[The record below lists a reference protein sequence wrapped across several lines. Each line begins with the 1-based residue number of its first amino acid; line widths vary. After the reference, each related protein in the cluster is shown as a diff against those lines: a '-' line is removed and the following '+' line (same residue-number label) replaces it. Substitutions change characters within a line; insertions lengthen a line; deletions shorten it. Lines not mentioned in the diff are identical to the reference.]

1 MSLKAMFLSFL
12 RGEHSQPEAQC
23 LPRLTYIHFAHMAEA
38 SGPCLRELTFQR
50 RNGEKEDNFH
60 PKSNVLRQ

>member
-12 RGEHSQPEAQC
+12 GGEHSQPGAQC
-23 LPRLTYIHFAHMAEA
+23 LPRLTYIHSAHMAEA

-50 RNGEKEDNFH
+50 RKVNKKTISTQN
-60 PKSNVLRQ
+60 QM